1 MEFCPT
7 QEYFGLLRIYPV
19 ATNHGHGEKLFFFLS
34 EQPIAVTLKLE
45 PYDNVLSKARVIS
58 ARTIGRR

>member
-1 MEFCPT
+1 MEFYPT

-19 ATNHGHGEKLFFFLS
+19 ATNHGPGEKLFFFLS